1 MGGRRRKQSGKGRR
15 QLRSSDSEESD
26 VIDMNS
32 KSKKSDETNREEPN
46 KGADGESRIF
56 SCVIV
61 IFLTPQDVN
70 VVSVQRKWLKSQIT
84 RVSSKAKRVNNSPPQ
99 FPLKYQSRLIINLLC
114 CLRDI
119 LRVISP
125 FRQSRSLEVYH
136 WNVTQCAQN
145 IFFGGEGVVRYPRV
159 RLQRR
164 QTNNWFIVL
173 YLISFFLFSIFSR
186 EHRQR
191 WKLSTWFR

>member
-1 MGGRRRKQSGKGRR
+1 MAIEIFFTYFGFQFKDAQSKSARIACYRRHCFPYFQSTDSHGSESSQSFSPEMGGRRRKQSGKGRR

-70 VVSVQRKWLKSQIT
+70 VVSVQRK
-84 RVSSKAKRVNNSPPQ
+84 
-99 FPLKYQSRLIINLLC
+99 
-114 CLRDI
+114 
-119 LRVISP
+119 
-125 FRQSRSLEVYH
+125 
-136 WNVTQCAQN
+136 
-145 IFFGGEGVVRYPRV
+145 
-159 RLQRR
+159 
-164 QTNNWFIVL
+164 
-173 YLISFFLFSIFSR
+173 
-186 EHRQR
+186 
-191 WKLSTWFR
+191 

>member
-1 MGGRRRKQSGKGRR
+1 MAIEIFFTYFGFQFKDAQSKSTRIACYRRNCFPYFQSTDSHGSESSQSFSPEMGGRRRKQSGKGRR

-70 VVSVQRKWLKSQIT
+70 VVSVQRK
-84 RVSSKAKRVNNSPPQ
+84 
-99 FPLKYQSRLIINLLC
+99 
-114 CLRDI
+114 
-119 LRVISP
+119 
-125 FRQSRSLEVYH
+125 
-136 WNVTQCAQN
+136 
-145 IFFGGEGVVRYPRV
+145 
-159 RLQRR
+159 
-164 QTNNWFIVL
+164 
-173 YLISFFLFSIFSR
+173 
-186 EHRQR
+186 
-191 WKLSTWFR
+191 